1 SFLHGERFGAISRL
15 LAEDGHSALAR
26 AGRMLSED
34 TSGISLS
41 GGMQDNSINLGGVTF
56 APNITV
62 TGMADKQS
70 IMQAIEAEYP
80 AFMDLLEEWWTER
93 SRPVYG

>member
-1 SFLHGERFGAISRL
+1 
-15 LAEDGHSALAR
+15 
-26 AGRMLSED
+26 MLSED